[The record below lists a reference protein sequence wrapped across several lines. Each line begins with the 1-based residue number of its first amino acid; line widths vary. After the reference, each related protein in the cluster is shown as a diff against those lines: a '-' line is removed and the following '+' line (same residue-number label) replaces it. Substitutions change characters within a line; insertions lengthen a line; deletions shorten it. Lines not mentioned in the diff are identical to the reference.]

1 MKIKSLIIYLLVCA
15 LGHGQTLKELDEL
28 KNNLSKAR
36 NYQELEKIVS
46 SDKWL
51 TLPSTH
57 DVQREKNKEKLKIKQ
72 AKLDVGNLM
81 IDKLIELS
89 KPVYLNK
96 VTLDQQDLEVLYRLM
111 MRFFSYQDFSNYL
124 FGCYSGNVIIYSL
137 IGKMLKD
144 GGYLEVKE
152 YLEKHPWPNTDW
164 KKTLKAF
171 QKHDDYLIKE
181 NDAFHKF
188 LENEMFQIIHI
199 AIDPTLAQYL
209 IDYCL
214 LTAKEIYINSRVI
227 TVVYWA
233 MENEYIVTSLLLGWV
248 DFLCSGGS
256 NDQLNPIKIQEVLK
270 DRDYKY
276 AFPQFQRK
284 ILSTSAID
292 DLPKLY
298 KEGDSI
304 RNSLLR
310 RVLGPD
316 FENK

>member
-1 MKIKSLIIYLLVCA
+1 MKLKLWIVYLFICA
-15 LGHGQTLKELDEL
+15 LGHGQTLKELNEL
-28 KNNLSKAR
+28 KNNISKAQ

-51 TLPSTH
+51 SLPSTH
-57 DVQREKNKEKLKIKQ
+57 DVRREKNKEKLKIKQ
-72 AKLDVGNLM
+72 AKLDIGNLM

-96 VTLDQQDLEVLYRLM
+96 MTLDQQDLEDLYRLM

-124 FGCYSGNVIIYSL
+124 FGCYTWNVIIYSL

-144 GGYLEVKE
+144 DGYLEVKE

-164 KKTLKAF
+164 KNTLKAL

-188 LENEMFQIIHI
+188 LENEMYLIIHI
-199 AIDPTLAQYL
+199 AIDPTLVQYL
-209 IDYCL
+209 KDYCL
-214 LTAKEIYINSRVI
+214 FSAKEIYTNSRVV
-227 TVVYWA
+227 TVVCWA
-233 MENEYIVTSLLLGWV
+233 MENEYKVTSALRGWV

-256 NDQLNPIKIQEVLK
+256 NDQLNLIRIEEVLK
-270 DRDYKY
+270 ERDYEY
-276 AFPQFQRK
+276 AFPQFQCK
-284 ILSTSAID
+284 SLSSSIVC
-292 DLPKLY
+292 DLPNLY
-298 KEGDSI
+298 KEGDSM
-304 RNSLLR
+304 RNGLLR
-310 RVLGPD
+310 LVLGPD